1 MDSPWSVCVHVC
13 VVCVCVCI
21 CECII
26 YMWGRVGGRGVT
38 EKYIKTSR
46 TSLSDHLTKI
56 LIGSSINVITITET
70 SHKWPHKPDIK
81 GGDLQKV
88 PLFSVIS
95 RHDKFKESLE
105 FEVYITL
112 SNFWLLLLLVVGY
125 TQRSYMYAWSVR
137 GGLSTGGIIH
147 GILWHLK

>member
-70 SHKWPHKPDIK
+70 SHK
-81 GGDLQKV
+81 
-88 PLFSVIS
+88 
-95 RHDKFKESLE
+95 
-105 FEVYITL
+105 
-112 SNFWLLLLLVVGY
+112 
-125 TQRSYMYAWSVR
+125 
-137 GGLSTGGIIH
+137 
-147 GILWHLK
+147 